1 MLKTLIESADMLT
14 ARVGAYDRRKDDRP
28 SEETKEKIRERMV
41 QR

>member
-1 MLKTLIESADMLT
+1 MSD
-14 ARVGAYDRRKDDRP
+14 RVGAYDRRKDDRP